1 MFIMFLF
8 FQISDVTIIEYAT
21 LANATNILTNTYS
34 IEACRWLMA
43 SLDEVVE
50 IVVVSMRDAFLAVT
64 VFVAAMVFLFSW
76 LQYATSGRFVE
87 YIRRKKKLQ
96 PVIGALMG
104 LTPGCG
110 GAIVMMPMYAR
121 GYVSYGTVLATL
133 IATLGDSAFILIGA
147 AITDSSFVAPLIAVH
162 AISFVTGVSW
172 GYLVDMTGTTPHK
185 PLGRFGPSIG
195 QEPIEAESDNES
207 LLEELPREEPGGIGY
222 KILHQGYL
230 VWWSVTLLG
239 LIFAILLLVWSGQD
253 PDYSL
258 ELSFDPTTMDGIIT
272 WIGLIGTSLSV
283 ILYVAQKNWIG
294 DDTEATIGD
303 KLHSMRETMI
313 HAASETAF
321 VTFWVMIAY
330 LAFEFGMLFSGIS
343 EQNMSS
349 YGDGFI
355 AIIAVSII
363 GLIPG
368 CGPQIIVITA
378 YTKDIISFPA
388 LAANAISQD
397 GDALFP
403 LLVRHKAASLWAT
416 IHTTIP
422 AIIVG
427 VILLIASVNP

>member
-1 MFIMFLF
+1 M
-8 FQISDVTIIEYAT
+8 VT
-21 LANATNILTNTYS
+21 
-34 IEACRWLMA
+34 
-43 SLDEVVE
+43 LDEVVE
-50 IVVVSMRDAFLAVT
+50 IVVISMRDAFLAVT

-87 YIRRKKKLQ
+87 YIREKKKLQ

-121 GYVSYGTVLATL
+121 GYVTYGTVLATL
-133 IATLGDSAFILIGA
+133 IATLGDSAFVLIGA

-162 AISFVTGVSW
+162 AISFVAGVSW
-172 GYLVDMTGTTPHK
+172 GYLVDMTGTTPRK
-185 PLGRFGPSIG
+185 PLGRFGPTIG
-195 QEPIEAESDNES
+195 QEPPEKDSDNES
-207 LLEELPREEPGGIGY
+207 ILDDLSREEPGGIGY

-230 VWWSVTLLG
+230 VWWSVTIIG

-258 ELSFDPTTMDGIIT
+258 ELSFDPTSMDGFIT
-272 WIGLIGTSLSV
+272 WVGLIGSSLSV
-283 ILYVAQKNWIG
+283 ILYIAQKNWIG

-313 HAASETAF
+313 HSASETAF

-330 LAFEFGMLFSGIS
+330 LVFEFGILLSGVS
-343 EQNMSS
+343 EQDLSN

-355 AIIAVSII
+355 AVLGASII

-368 CGPQIIVITA
+368 CGPQIIAITA

-422 AIIVG
+422 AIIAG
-427 VILLIASVNP
+427 VILLMAGVNP

>member
-1 MFIMFLF
+1 M
-8 FQISDVTIIEYAT
+8 AT
-21 LANATNILTNTYS
+21 
-34 IEACRWLMA
+34 
-43 SLDEVVE
+43 LDEVVE

-87 YIRRKKKLQ
+87 YIRSKKKLQ

-121 GYVSYGTVLATL
+121 GYVTYGTVLATL
-133 IATLGDSAFILIGA
+133 IATLGDSAFVLIGA
-147 AITDSSFVAPLIAVH
+147 AITDSSFVAPLLAVH
-162 AISFVTGVSW
+162 AISFVAGVSW
-172 GYLVDMTGTTPHK
+172 GYLVDMTGTTPHQ
-185 PLGRFGPSIG
+185 PLGRFGPTFG
-195 QEPIEAESDNES
+195 QAKPDEETVNES
-207 LLEELPREEPGGIGY
+207 PLDDLSREEPGGLGY

-230 VWWSVTLLG
+230 IWWTVTLIG
-239 LIFAILLLVWSGQD
+239 LVFAILLLVWSGQD
-253 PDYSL
+253 PDYGL
-258 ELSFDPTTMDGIIT
+258 ELSFNPTTMDGFIT
-272 WIGLIGTSLSV
+272 WIGLVGTSLSI
-283 ILYVAQKNWIG
+283 ILYFAQKNWFG

-303 KLHSMRETMI
+303 TLHSMRETMI
-313 HAASETAF
+313 HSASETAF

-343 EQNMSS
+343 EQDMSN
-349 YGDGFI
+349 YGDGL
-355 AIIAVSII
+355 IAVLAASFI

-368 CGPQIIVITA
+368 CGPQIIAITA

-422 AIIVG
+422 AIIAG
-427 VILLIASVNP
+427 VILLGAGVNL

>member
-1 MFIMFLF
+1 
-8 FQISDVTIIEYAT
+8 
-21 LANATNILTNTYS
+21 
-34 IEACRWLMA
+34 MA

-50 IVVVSMRDAFLAVT
+50 IVVISMRDAFLAVT

-195 QEPIEAESDNES
+195 QEPIEAEPSDES
-207 LLEELPREEPGGIGY
+207 LLEDLPREEPGGLGY

-230 VWWSVTLLG
+230 VWWSVTLIG

-258 ELSFDPTTMDGIIT
+258 ELSFDPTTMDGFIT

-283 ILYVAQKNWIG
+283 ILYIAQKNWIG

-313 HAASETAF
+313 HSASETAF

-343 EQNMSS
+343 EQSMSS

>member
-1 MFIMFLF
+1 M
-8 FQISDVTIIEYAT
+8 AT
-21 LANATNILTNTYS
+21 
-34 IEACRWLMA
+34 
-43 SLDEVVE
+43 LDEVVE

-87 YIRRKKKLQ
+87 YIRSKKKLQ

-121 GYVSYGTVLATL
+121 GYVTYGTVLATL
-133 IATLGDSAFILIGA
+133 IATLGDSAFVLIGA
-147 AITDSSFVAPLIAVH
+147 AITDSSFVAPLLAVH
-162 AISFVTGVSW
+162 AISFVAGVSW
-172 GYLVDMTGTTPHK
+172 GYLVDMTGTTPHQ
-185 PLGRFGPSIG
+185 PLGRFGPTFG
-195 QEPIEAESDNES
+195 QAKPDEETVNES
-207 LLEELPREEPGGIGY
+207 PLDDLSREEPGGLGY

-230 VWWSVTLLG
+230 IWWTVTLIG
-239 LIFAILLLVWSGQD
+239 LVFAILLLGWSGQD
-253 PDYSL
+253 PDYGL
-258 ELSFDPTTMDGIIT
+258 ELSFNPTTMDGFIT
-272 WIGLIGTSLSV
+272 WIGLIGTSLSI
-283 ILYVAQKNWIG
+283 ILYFAQKNWFG

-313 HAASETAF
+313 HSASETAF

-343 EQNMSS
+343 EQDMSN
-349 YGDGFI
+349 YGDGL
-355 AIIAVSII
+355 IAVLAASFI

-368 CGPQIIVITA
+368 CGPQIIAITA

-422 AIIVG
+422 AIIAG
-427 VILLIASVNP
+427 VILLGAGVNL

>member
-1 MFIMFLF
+1 M
-8 FQISDVTIIEYAT
+8 AT
-21 LANATNILTNTYS
+21 
-34 IEACRWLMA
+34 
-43 SLDEVVE
+43 LDEVVE

-87 YIRRKKKLQ
+87 YIRSKKKLQ

-121 GYVSYGTVLATL
+121 GYVTYGTVLATL
-133 IATLGDSAFILIGA
+133 IATLGDSAFVLIGA
-147 AITDSSFVAPLIAVH
+147 AITDSSFVAPLLAVH
-162 AISFVTGVSW
+162 AISFVAGVSW
-172 GYLVDMTGTTPHK
+172 GYLVDMTGTTPHQ
-185 PLGRFGPSIG
+185 PLGRFGPTFG
-195 QEPIEAESDNES
+195 QAKPDEETVNES
-207 LLEELPREEPGGIGY
+207 PLDDLSREEPGGLGY

-230 VWWSVTLLG
+230 IWWTVTLIG
-239 LIFAILLLVWSGQD
+239 LVFAILLLVWSGQD
-253 PDYSL
+253 PDYGL
-258 ELSFDPTTMDGIIT
+258 ELSFNPTTMDGFIT
-272 WIGLIGTSLSV
+272 WIGLIGTSLSI
-283 ILYVAQKNWIG
+283 ILYFAQKNWFG

-313 HAASETAF
+313 HSASETAF

-343 EQNMSS
+343 EQDMSN
-349 YGDGFI
+349 YGHGL
-355 AIIAVSII
+355 IAVLAASFI

-368 CGPQIIVITA
+368 CGPQIIAITA

-422 AIIVG
+422 AIIAG
-427 VILLIASVNP
+427 VILLGAGVNL

>member
-1 MFIMFLF
+1 
-8 FQISDVTIIEYAT
+8 
-21 LANATNILTNTYS
+21 
-34 IEACRWLMA
+34 MA

-50 IVVVSMRDAFLAVT
+50 IVVISMRDAFLAVT

-172 GYLVDMTGTTPHK
+172 GYLVDMTGTTPQK
-185 PLGRFGPSIG
+185 PLGRFGPSVG
-195 QEPIEAESDNES
+195 QEPIEAEPSNEP
-207 LLEELPREEPGGIGY
+207 LLEDLPREEPGGLSY

-230 VWWSVTLLG
+230 LWWSVTLLG

-253 PDYSL
+253 PDYGL
-258 ELSFDPTTMDGIIT
+258 ELSYDPTTMDGFIT

-283 ILYVAQKNWIG
+283 ILYISQKNWIG

-313 HAASETAF
+313 HSASETAF

-343 EQNMSS
+343 EQSMNS

-355 AIIAVSII
+355 AVIAVSII

-427 VILLIASVNP
+427 VILLIAGVNP

>member
-1 MFIMFLF
+1 
-8 FQISDVTIIEYAT
+8 
-21 LANATNILTNTYS
+21 
-34 IEACRWLMA
+34 MA

-50 IVVVSMRDAFLAVT
+50 IVVISMRDAFLAVT

-195 QEPIEAESDNES
+195 QEPIESEPSDES
-207 LLEELPREEPGGIGY
+207 LLEDLPREEPGGLGY

-230 VWWSVTLLG
+230 VWWSVTLIG

-258 ELSFDPTTMDGIIT
+258 ELSFDPTTMDGFIT

-283 ILYVAQKNWIG
+283 ILYIAQKNWIG

-313 HAASETAF
+313 HSASETAF

-343 EQNMSS
+343 EQSMSS

-427 VILLIASVNP
+427 VILLIANVNP